1 MGFFH
6 VSFGLPFMG
15 RVSQL
20 YLYRDMK
27 KTPDHIDTNSLAR
40 CSVPSGLE
48 LAGVGLADIGLNA
61 MNRDEGYSCSLTS
74 N

>member
-48 LAGVGLADIGLNA
+48 LAGGGI
-61 MNRDEGYSCSLTS
+61 S
-74 N
+74 